1 MDWPTYALPDG
12 IFPQGFFFCVFCGVA
27 ISFRRA
33 VGDRR
38 AAGAVV
44 PDSEL
49 IYLTAIRVHKRQRVA
64 GNGITHA
71 CGYACNLIVR
81 QPAAACAAQIRPD
94 DRLIHSGD
102 LYRSVTVRS
111 YHWCRPTWHDGKSC
125 SADRKGKTRTFICRL
140 RKQQAV

>member
-1 MDWPTYALPDG
+1 GNHTSVG
-12 IFPQGFFFCVFCGVA
+12 KV

-81 QPAAACAAQIRPD
+81 QPAAARAAQIRPD
-94 DRLIHSGD
+94 DPSSTVAISTDPSPLESITGVAPPGVTTKVVPLIAKEKPVLS
-102 LYRSVTVRS
+102 S
-111 YHWCRPTWHDGKSC
+111 
-125 SADRKGKTRTFICRL
+125 
-140 RKQQAV
+140 